1 MIFTLIVLGAFLKVK
16 NEEASKSEKVYND
29 MLEERQNLTNVKKNL
44 TGFNTRILSHIKASP
59 AGFAKILT
67 NSEFYDHFR
76 FDIAPS
82 TKEQVS

>member
-1 MIFTLIVLGAFLKVK
+1 MVFLKVK
-16 NEEASKSEKVYND
+16 SKEASESDKVYNE
-29 MLEERQNLTNVKKNL
+29 MLEERYNMKNAKKNL

-59 AGFAKILT
+59 AGFAQILT

-82 TKEQVS
+82 TKEQAS

>member
-1 MIFTLIVLGAFLKVK
+1 MVLVAFFKVK
-16 NEEASKSEKVYND
+16 KVEASESDKVYNE
-29 MLEERQNLTNVKKNL
+29 MLEERRNLENVKGNL